1 MGELKTNSGVS
12 VARKKVTSQNHPL
25 RLSHQNE
32 SLRYSISARFK
43 SLSTERVSDNSFKEE
58 SPFTTK
64 VKAFFR
70 CCVALAG
77 IYLGSSLLHIACMLI
92 MSKELFL
99 YWGSW
104 PLVHYKSQVQTV
116 LWASSPHSPFRVA
129 ASILL
134 ILALPQFRK
143 WALA

>member
-12 VARKKVTSQNHPL
+12 VSQKKVTSQNHLL
-25 RLSHQNE
+25 RFSHQNE

-43 SLSTERVSDNSFKEE
+43 SLSTERVSDKSFKEE

-77 IYLGSSLLHIACMLI
+77 ICLGSSLLRIARMLI
-92 MSKELFL
+92 MSQELFL

-116 LWASSPHSPFRVA
+116 LWASSPHSPFHVA
-129 ASILL
+129 ASIRL

>member
-64 VKAFFR
+64 VR
-70 CCVALAG
+70 LS
-77 IYLGSSLLHIACMLI
+77 LGAV
-92 MSKELFL
+92 
-99 YWGSW
+99 W
-104 PLVHYKSQVQTV
+104 PLQEFI
-116 LWASSPHSPFRVA
+116 WG
-129 ASILL
+129 LL
-134 ILALPQFRK
+134 FSTLHVC
-143 WALA
+143 